1 MTDCALPCFMFTCVP
16 SGNVKLIPDIG
27 SAASAKPSA
36 PSAVT
41 GRNIEPVVSEDG
53 SSRSYL
59 ALFWDSRICLF
70 ASPTLSPRACIHLV
84 MPRWYTWISLRKE
97 VRRTFE
103 SWLSRTRYFFHAHSY
118 RSSAVILLKI
128 LIWRQRYNDKR
139 TCTRLHRGYA
149 YEKLLSERVY
159 YGDQTHVYV
168 GYLRAFKSG
177 YFEGTK
183 IRKITDIAK
192 LLVASENFTKR
203 ARGEQKPLTY
213 STIITELEKVWAIIK
228 REDTTLID
236 PYGYDVRINH

>member
-1 MTDCALPCFMFTCVP
+1 MSYQSDTQKLRATK
-16 SGNVKLIPDIG
+16 VK
-27 SAASAKPSA
+27 
-36 PSAVT
+36 
-41 GRNIEPVVSEDG
+41 EH
-53 SSRSYL
+53 SSIV
-59 ALFWDSRICLF
+59 D
-70 ASPTLSPRACIHLV
+70 
-84 MPRWYTWISLRKE
+84 
-97 VRRTFE
+97 
-103 SWLSRTRYFFHAHSY
+103 
-118 RSSAVILLKI
+118 
-128 LIWRQRYNDKR
+128 
-139 TCTRLHRGYA
+139 
-149 YEKLLSERVY
+149 EKLLAERV

-228 REDTTLID
+228 QEDTTLID

>member
-1 MTDCALPCFMFTCVP
+1 MD
-16 SGNVKLIPDIG
+16 K
-27 SAASAKPSA
+27 AASRIRLPNERTQKKKHLNSNEQR
-36 PSAVT
+36 SMSYQSDTQKLKVT
-41 GRNIEPVVSEDG
+41 KVKEH
-53 SSRSYL
+53 SSIV
-59 ALFWDSRICLF
+59 D
-70 ASPTLSPRACIHLV
+70 
-84 MPRWYTWISLRKE
+84 
-97 VRRTFE
+97 
-103 SWLSRTRYFFHAHSY
+103 
-118 RSSAVILLKI
+118 
-128 LIWRQRYNDKR
+128 
-139 TCTRLHRGYA
+139 
-149 YEKLLSERVY
+149 EKLLSERVY

>member
-1 MTDCALPCFMFTCVP
+1 MKELKKKKHLNSNEQRSMSYQSDTQKLKTKK
-16 SGNVKLIPDIG
+16 VK
-27 SAASAKPSA
+27 
-36 PSAVT
+36 
-41 GRNIEPVVSEDG
+41 EH
-53 SSRSYL
+53 SSIV
-59 ALFWDSRICLF
+59 D
-70 ASPTLSPRACIHLV
+70 
-84 MPRWYTWISLRKE
+84 
-97 VRRTFE
+97 
-103 SWLSRTRYFFHAHSY
+103 
-118 RSSAVILLKI
+118 
-128 LIWRQRYNDKR
+128 
-139 TCTRLHRGYA
+139 
-149 YEKLLSERVY
+149 EKLLAERVY